1 MNTKQN
7 NAKAG
12 RGWSALS
19 GSVKITFLSLLAF
32 TAIVIAATCLRAD
45 SGTQPALAGTW
56 VGHAGSALSPALVS
70 YTGDGRVIFSRPTAV
85 IGEPNPN
92 ANELASTGHGEWIRT
107 GDGAFTATVLTMRS
121 GTKVDFTGFVKQV
134 QTMILDRTTD
144 QLAITGTAYIYDA
157 DGNLLAAVPQP
168 GVGLFKRI
176 VAGQ

>member
-19 GSVKITFLSLLAF
+19 GSVKLTFLSILAF

-45 SGTQPALAGTW
+45 SGTQSGLAGTW
-56 VGHAGSALSPALVS
+56 IGHAGSALSPALVS
-70 YTGDGRVIFSRPTAV
+70 YTGDGRVIFSRPVAV
-85 IGEPNPN
+85 NGN
-92 ANELASTGHGEWIRT
+92 NELASTGHGEWIRT

-134 QTMILDRTTD
+134 QTMNLDRTSD